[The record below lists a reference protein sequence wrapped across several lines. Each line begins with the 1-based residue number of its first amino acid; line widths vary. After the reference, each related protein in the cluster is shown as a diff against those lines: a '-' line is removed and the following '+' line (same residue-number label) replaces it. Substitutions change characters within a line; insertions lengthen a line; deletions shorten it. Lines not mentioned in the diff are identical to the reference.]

1 MAILSHLKTLY
12 NNPSV
17 RSLGIYTFTNF
28 FSKSVSFLLLFV
40 FTNPA
45 YISPAENG
53 LLSLFSTSILFLMP
67 FLSIGIIH
75 SVSADFYKMEKEAF
89 RNYFTTSFIIPVII
103 MILSAVVLLLFRD
116 KLQEQ
121 YGFPAMFGWLIPLVT
136 FLIFCNEQL
145 LNLARNNNEPVIYL
159 RANISKT
166 LLEFGISFILVVFL
180 AYRWQGRIAGILAA
194 YSILGVYAFTY
205 FSRKGYLFGGIKK
218 KYIYSEL
225 WYAVPIIALQASTFS
240 MNASD
245 KFFLSHFTSDQN
257 ETVGIYS
264 IACVFASV
272 INILSMALLQYYF
285 PKIFSILAK
294 EKIDY
299 QKIKK
304 NFLYYFFIMV
314 AGLVLSLLLTPFL
327 YTFFIHEKYHGA
339 LSYINLLFIGNFLWS
354 ISYFFYSFLLY
365 HKAKGKILLLS
376 LSCILVSLVSNYYF
390 IKNGD
395 AHGAA
400 TAVCVT
406 YSIVTVFSLFF
417 SWSYW
422 KYFFIRSRGII
433 N

>member
-1 MAILSHLKTLY
+1 MAITSHLKKLY

-75 SVSADFYKMEKEAF
+75 SVSADFYKMEKEDF

-103 MILSAVVLLLFRD
+103 MVLSVVVLLLFRD
-116 KLQEQ
+116 KLQQ
-121 YGFPAMFGWLIPLVT
+121 QFGFPAMFGWLIPLVT

-159 RANISKT
+159 RANIGKT

-194 YSILGVYAFTY
+194 YTILGVYAFAY
-205 FSRKGYLFGGIKK
+205 FSRKGYLFGAIKK
-218 KYIYSEL
+218 NFIYSEL
-225 WYAVPIIALQASTFS
+225 LYAVPIIALQASIFS

-245 KFFLSHFTSDQN
+245 KFFLSHFTTDQN

-285 PKIFSILAK
+285 PKIFSILAR

-299 QKIKK
+299 DKIKK
-304 NFLYYFFIMV
+304 KFLYYFFIML
-314 AGLVLSLLLTPFL
+314 AGLMLALLLTPFL

-339 LSYINLLFIGNFLWS
+339 LNYICLLFIGNFLWS
-354 ISYFFYSFLLY
+354 IGYFFYSFLLY
-365 HKAKGKILLLS
+365 HKAKRKILYLS
-376 LSCILVSLVSNYYF
+376 LSCIAVSLSSNYFF
-390 IKNGD
+390 IKNGN
-395 AHGAA
+395 AQGAA
-400 TAVCVT
+400 TAVCIT
-406 YSIVTVFSLFF
+406 YGIVTVFSLLF

-422 KYFFIRSRGII
+422 KYFFIRNDDSI